1 MMKHIQATVQGKP
14 SFPIALITSQF
25 NRAICNALLDGAKGR
40 LQSCGIHEDHL
51 LIIEVPGAIEIPII
65 AKHLAKHKYYGAI
78 IALGAV
84 IRGETTHYDYVCQQ
98 VSSGCQQVALEFDI
112 PVIFGV
118 LTTEN
123 EAQAWDR
130 LGGKHGHKGV
140 DAADAALAM
149 YDIMQQL
156 NKL

>member
-1 MMKHIQATVQGKP
+1 MRHIKANLADHI
-14 SFPIALITSQF
+14 SFPIAIIVSQF
-25 NRAICNALLDGAKGR
+25 NQMITTALLAGAMQR
-40 LQSCGIHEDHL
+40 LNASGIDAHDITL
-51 LIIEVPGAIEIPII
+51 VEVPGVVEIPLI
-65 AKHLAKHKYYGAI
+65 AKRLAKQKHYGAI

-98 VSSGCQQVALEFDI
+98 VSDGCQRVMLEFET
-112 PVIFGV
+112 PVIFGI

-140 DAADAALAM
+140 DAVDCALAM
-149 YDIMQQL
+149 HSILQQC
-156 NKL
+156 

>member
-1 MMKHIQATVQGKP
+1 MV
-14 SFPIALITSQF
+14 
-25 NRAICNALLDGAKGR
+25 
-40 LQSCGIHEDHL
+40 
-51 LIIEVPGAIEIPII
+51 EVPGAVEIPLV
-65 AKHLAKHKYYGAI
+65 AQQLAKHKQGKVI

-98 VSSGCQQVALEFDI
+98 VSHGCQQVALQQNI

-130 LGGKHGHKGV
+130 LGGNHGHKGM
-140 DAADAALAM
+140 DAADAAITM
-149 YDIMQQL
+149 YSVLQQL
-156 NKL
+156 VE